1 MTTESIQGVLDLRE
15 RESRVCAECG
25 AENKALV
32 MPERLPY
39 LEAKRY
45 QGPMYCLSHA
55 PRFKSLP
62 TLDLGGDAA

>member
-15 RESRVCAECG
+15 RESG
-25 AENKALV
+25 ATGKALV
-32 MPERLPY
+32 MPEKLPY